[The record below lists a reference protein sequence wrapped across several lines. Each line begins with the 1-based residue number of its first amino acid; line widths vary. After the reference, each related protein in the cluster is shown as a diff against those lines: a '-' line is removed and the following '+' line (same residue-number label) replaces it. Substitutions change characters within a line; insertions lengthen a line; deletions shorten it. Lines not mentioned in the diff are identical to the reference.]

1 MKRKIALNFLPLE
14 EQNFSFTIYRKLKKS
29 NEKKPKEATK
39 SYRLPVKDNN
49 EENWTFYWISFNE
62 VDGYEKFI
70 CEASLNPYLTELFL
84 FLKLKEIAKEKI
96 QTQIAKITEKYYTK
110 RIFFSIKEQKIGKQV
125 VWIEPYF
132 LRSENELGFIID
144 FDFIKSDEHLFD
156 KEVQK
161 FSLSLDNYYR
171 ANKNYHS
178 DKFDFIKLFIHNILP
193 KVNKLETNII
203 ISNKLK
209 VLQVNFLE
217 TKIYRTKNEETSP
230 SQFMGIKNNGPYGGL
245 KTKPCFYFIFKPEHT
260 DYARDLVKALEG
272 KKYHTFE
279 GLNKMFE
286 IDFDV
291 SKNSSNIK
299 RLSIN
304 DYSKEEINKIAQQL
318 KNDSSNKIAIFIF
331 PEEKEEFY
339 FSIKNQL
346 LQFGIVTQGV
356 HVETLKYENKFKW
369 SISSIG
375 LQIFAKLG
383 GIPWR
388 MKPSNDN
395 CLIVGIGQAHDKV
408 QDSEGKTHIKKY
420 FSYSVLVDSS
430 GEYISMNKLSENENE
445 DNYLKELSEK
455 IENTLLQYQEKY
467 DKITIHIPYKIKDEE
482 IEIIKN
488 AAIKIKDN
496 IEVVVLKIGDK
507 SKFFGYNSEHN
518 SLIPYESSFIQLS
531 SRDYLVWTEGINF
544 HNKKVIKH
552 YANPLHVDIYYV
564 NKKKEDI
571 DTKIYLQDILNLT
584 GANWRG
590 FNAKAI
596 PISMFYPRII
606 SKFIKFFDQYNL
618 DDIEFE
624 NLPPWFL

>member
-1 MKRKIALNFLPLE
+1 MKSKIALNFLPIE
-14 EQNFSFTIYRKLKKS
+14 EQNFSFTIYRKLIEG
-29 NEKKPKEATK
+29 NEKKPNEAIK
-39 SYRLPVKDNN
+39 SYRLPANDSN
-49 EENWTFYWISFNE
+49 EENWNFFWISFNE

-70 CEASLNPYLTELFL
+70 CEANLNTYLTELFL
-84 FLKLKEIAKEKI
+84 FLRLKEITNERI

-110 RIFFSIKEQKIGKQV
+110 RIFFNIKEQKIGKQV
-125 VWIEPYF
+125 VWLEPYF
-132 LRSENELGFIID
+132 LRSENEWGFIID
-144 FDFIKSDEHLFD
+144 FDFLKSDEHLFD

-193 KVNKLETNII
+193 EINKIESNII

-209 VLQVNFLE
+209 VLQTNFLE
-217 TKIYRTKNEETSP
+217 TKIYRLKNEETSP
-230 SQFMGIKNNGPYGGL
+230 SQFMGIKNYGPYKSL
-245 KTKPCFYFIFKPEHT
+245 KTKPYFYFIFKPEHT

-272 KKYHTFE
+272 KKFNTFE

-291 SKNSSNIK
+291 SKSSSNIK

-304 DYSKEEINKIAQQL
+304 KYSKEEINKITQQL

-395 CLIVGIGQAHDKV
+395 CLIVGIGQAHDKFR
-408 QDSEGKTHIKKY
+408 DIDGKTHIRKY

-430 GEYISMNKLSENENE
+430 GEYITMNKLSENENE
-445 DNYLKELSEK
+445 DNYLNELSNK
-455 IENTLLQYQEKY
+455 IENTLIKYQEKY
-467 DKITIHIPYKIKDEE
+467 DKITIHIPYKIKDNE

-488 AAIKIKDN
+488 AAIKIKED

-507 SKFFGYNSEHN
+507 SKFFGYNPEHN

-531 SRDYLVWTEGINF
+531 YRDYLVWTEGINY
-544 HNKKVIKH
+544 HNKKAIKH
-552 YANPLHVDIYYV
+552 YANPLYVDVYYV
-564 NKKKEDI
+564 NKKREDVN
-571 DTKIYLQDILNLT
+571 TELYLQDILNLT